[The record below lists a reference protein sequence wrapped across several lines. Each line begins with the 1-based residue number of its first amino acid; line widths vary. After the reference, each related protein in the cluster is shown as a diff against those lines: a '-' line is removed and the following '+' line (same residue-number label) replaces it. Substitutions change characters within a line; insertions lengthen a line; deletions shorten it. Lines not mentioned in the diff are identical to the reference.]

1 MKQSKLNVLIVLFLQ
16 MMSGVALLSC
26 STENDELKKEL
37 PKVEKPSEPVKA
49 LLENFIINQLPE
61 KTIYALGES
70 LDLTGLKVIGEYDD
84 GKQRPVNVVPEQ
96 ISGFSSSVPVDK
108 QEVTITIEGKQKNF
122 TIQVSPV
129 RVENGVLIE
138 VLDGYDEI
146 ILPNSVKSIPKKT
159 FHGSKIKKVTLNEGL
174 KSIGDMAFFNSTVQE
189 IVFPS
194 TLEQLEENVFYYCS
208 HLKKADLSKTK
219 LTVLPACSF
228 MFAGV
233 EEVLLPATLTEIG
246 AQAFLNTSQL
256 KQIEIPENVRTIG
269 VEAFRESNITTVKLP
284 NGVTNME
291 QRAFYYCSELAEVT
305 TYGTVLNDDSNAMIH
320 SYCLSG
326 CPKLTRFEIPQSI
339 RILGQGL
346 LGGNKKVT
354 QLTIPA
360 SVTQIDFSAFN
371 NTGIKE
377 VRVEGVAPAQVFER
391 VWYGFPDDITVICV
405 PAESVEKYKTAAG
418 WKDYASKIQP
428 L

>member
-1 MKQSKLNVLIVLFLQ
+1 M
-16 MMSGVALLSC
+16 
-26 STENDELKKEL
+26 
-37 PKVEKPSEPVKA
+37 
-49 LLENFIINQLPE
+49 
-61 KTIYALGES
+61 
-70 LDLTGLKVIGEYDD
+70 
-84 GKQRPVNVVPEQ
+84 
-96 ISGFSSSVPVDK
+96 
-108 QEVTITIEGKQKNF
+108 
-122 TIQVSPV
+122 
-129 RVENGVLIE
+129 
-138 VLDGYDEI
+138 
-146 ILPNSVKSIPKKT
+146 
-159 FHGSKIKKVTLNEGL
+159 
-174 KSIGDMAFFNSTVQE
+174 
-189 IVFPS
+189 
-194 TLEQLEENVFYYCS
+194 
-208 HLKKADLSKTK
+208 
-219 LTVLPACSF
+219 
-228 MFAGV
+228 
-233 EEVLLPATLTEIG
+233 
-246 AQAFLNTSQL
+246 
-256 KQIEIPENVRTIG
+256 
-269 VEAFRESNITTVKLP
+269 KLP

-377 VRVEGVAPAQVFER
+377 IRVEGVTPAQVFER
-391 VWYGFPDDITVICV
+391 VWYGFPDDITVIRV
-405 PAESVEKYKTAAG
+405 PAESAEKYKTAAG